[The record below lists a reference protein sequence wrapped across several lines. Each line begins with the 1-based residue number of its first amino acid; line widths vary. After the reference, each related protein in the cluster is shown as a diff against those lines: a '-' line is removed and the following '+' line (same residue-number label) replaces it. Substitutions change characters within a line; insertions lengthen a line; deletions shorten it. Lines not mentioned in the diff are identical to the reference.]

1 MKSGLYS
8 RMALSNLGKNRRF
21 YLPRILTCAGLLAV
35 YISFGRLP
43 LTAINT
49 IRYGAGATF
58 PPS

>member
-35 YISFGRLP
+35 YYNRLDAC
-43 LTAINT
+43 L
-49 IRYGAGATF
+49 RRR
-58 PPS
+58 

>member
-35 YISFGRLP
+35 YYIVWTLAFDGD
-43 LTAINT
+43 
-49 IRYGAGATF
+49 
-58 PPS
+58 

>member
-35 YISFGRLP
+35 YYIVWTLP
-43 LTAINT
+43 STAINT

-58 PPS
+58 PPL